1 VESFTRGE
9 ESPCL
14 DRASLR
20 ILIVIEGFLHST
32 QGLWEETT
40 RISIR
45 WICREREKGGFR
57 KLFFVVSFFRPQV
70 FVRGFSNFLVP
81 LRWSNQFSK
90 GCCSTSLRISDL
102 CISINFSERAILQNR
117 ISRT

>member
-1 VESFTRGE
+1 MESFTRGE
-9 ESPCL
+9 GSRRSIYP
-14 DRASLR
+14 SLLEV
-20 ILIVIEGFLHST
+20 LIGGATFHST
-32 QGLWEETT
+32 RGSWEETT